1 MKKSVIIFFTII
13 TLGISSLSA
22 QSVIVNELQAA
33 NVDMFVDPSF
43 NYGTWVELY
52 NPTDKLISLSGWY
65 VSDDPN
71 NLTKHK
77 ISGTIRSKGFKVLWF
92 DHYSKEHAPNQI
104 DDKLDYDGGI
114 IYISDK
120 DGNLVCSQPY
130 PEAISRTSY
139 ARTTDGGNTW
149 GVTSQPTPGK
159 SNHTSIFATER
170 LDAPVVN
177 RDGGIFRSQ
186 ATVRVSIPEGT
197 TLRYTTDG
205 TTPTEK
211 NGTVSNTGLFTVKS
225 TQVFRFRLFKEGYLP
240 SRVVTRSYIITTRAY
255 NMPVVSVVTD
265 PVNLYDDSLGIM
277 TQGVNGI
284 PGNGYDTPCNWNM
297 EWERPA
303 NFEYFTTEGD
313 MVVNQETTIERCGG
327 WSRAWLPYS
336 FKVKANKIYEGEN
349 YIPYQ
354 FFPNKAYL
362 KHRTLQLRNGGNDN
376 NSRIKDPALQAI
388 VHTSGLDVD
397 GQECRPAVHYVN
409 GVYKGLINIREPNN
423 KHFVEA
429 NYALDDD
436 EIDQFEITPGIGYN
450 QKCGTDESFLH
461 WGELSV
467 YADNPEKYAEICS
480 MVDIDEYIN
489 YMAVELYLGSDD
501 WPQNNAKAYKPI
513 REGGKFRFVLFDLD
527 HSFNLTSETFTT
539 FANKRNESRLVGLF
553 LNMLKNTDFR
563 KQFIDTF
570 CLLAGSVYVPE
581 RCNAIIDSMAQNT
594 ETVLSYE
601 NKSPWWTANEIK
613 TKLSNRQAPMIAA
626 LKSFSNMKLSGVT
639 EKKVSFMANIP
650 HARLSVNGIPVP
662 TNKFSGSLF
671 GGVKLKAEAP
681 AGYRFIGWRSPK
693 NIEKEIFGKESSWH
707 YYDQGSMDGKS
718 WKSSV
723 MNSWSSGKA
732 PLGYYTGDTN
742 NSRGHNTKLNYGSDA
757 NNKRPTYYFSK
768 EFTLDH
774 TPSSADVYTLNYA
787 VDDGMVVYINGK
799 EAARYQMNNGTVS
812 YNTFAS
818 THAAGNPDNGSL
830 ILPSNLFKKGTNVIA
845 VEVHNNNGTS
855 TDIHFD
861 AALYASVLSTDDKI
875 YSEEEEFIL
884 PAGNN
889 FSLVACYEPLT
900 VEEEQQN
907 HQVPVRINEISA
919 DNGIY
924 VNANYFERNDW
935 IELYNTTSRQVDVAG
950 MYLTDKLDQ
959 PQKFQIP
966 ANEKV
971 NTIIPPYGYLI
982 IWADKLDPIHQL
994 HASFKLDK
1002 EGGSVML
1009 TSADEAWSDTLFYP
1023 AHAEYESV
1031 GLYPDGGTN
1040 MYVMPYP
1047 TIAAT
1052 NEMSSLAQ
1060 FFIESELSSSVTP
1073 MDAPERQLLYATY
1086 ADGQLIVR
1094 GKQDAAISIALYT
1107 VSGQRVTQ
1115 TTAILTAGQATLPVG
1130 NLSSGIYIVR
1140 LNDSQG
1146 NTHNQKMVVR

>member
-1 MKKSVIIFFTII
+1 
-13 TLGISSLSA
+13 
-22 QSVIVNELQAA
+22 
-33 NVDMFVDPSF
+33 
-43 NYGTWVELY
+43 
-52 NPTDKLISLSGWY
+52 
-65 VSDDPN
+65 
-71 NLTKHK
+71 
-77 ISGTIRSKGFKVLWF
+77 
-92 DHYSKEHAPNQI
+92 
-104 DDKLDYDGGI
+104 
-114 IYISDK
+114 
-120 DGNLVCSQPY
+120 
-130 PEAISRTSY
+130 
-139 ARTTDGGNTW
+139 
-149 GVTSQPTPGK
+149 
-159 SNHTSIFATER
+159 
-170 LDAPVVN
+170 
-177 RDGGIFRSQ
+177 
-186 ATVRVSIPEGT
+186 
-197 TLRYTTDG
+197 
-205 TTPTEK
+205 
-211 NGTVSNTGLFTVKS
+211 
-225 TQVFRFRLFKEGYLP
+225 
-240 SRVVTRSYIITTRAY
+240 
-255 NMPVVSVVTD
+255 
-265 PVNLYDDSLGIM
+265 
-277 TQGVNGI
+277 
-284 PGNGYDTPCNWNM
+284 
-297 EWERPA
+297 
-303 NFEYFTTEGD
+303 
-313 MVVNQETTIERCGG
+313 
-327 WSRAWLPYS
+327 
-336 FKVKANKIYEGEN
+336 
-349 YIPYQ
+349 
-354 FFPNKAYL
+354 
-362 KHRTLQLRNGGNDN
+362 
-376 NSRIKDPALQAI
+376 
-388 VHTSGLDVD
+388 
-397 GQECRPAVHYVN
+397 
-409 GVYKGLINIREPNN
+409 
-423 KHFVEA
+423 
-429 NYALDDD
+429 
-436 EIDQFEITPGIGYN
+436 
-450 QKCGTDESFLH
+450 
-461 WGELSV
+461 
-467 YADNPEKYAEICS
+467 
-480 MVDIDEYIN
+480 
-489 YMAVELYLGSDD
+489 
-501 WPQNNAKAYKPI
+501 
-513 REGGKFRFVLFDLD
+513 
-527 HSFNLTSETFTT
+527 
-539 FANKRNESRLVGLF
+539 
-553 LNMLKNTDFR
+553 
-563 KQFIDTF
+563 
-570 CLLAGSVYVPE
+570 
-581 RCNAIIDSMAQNT
+581 
-594 ETVLSYE
+594 
-601 NKSPWWTANEIK
+601 
-613 TKLSNRQAPMIAA
+613 
-626 LKSFSNMKLSGVT
+626 
-639 EKKVSFMANIP
+639 
-650 HARLSVNGIPVP
+650 
-662 TNKFSGSLF
+662 
-671 GGVKLKAEAP
+671 
-681 AGYRFIGWRSPK
+681 
-693 NIEKEIFGKESSWH
+693 
-707 YYDQGSMDGKS
+707 
-718 WKSSV
+718 
-723 MNSWSSGKA
+723 
-732 PLGYYTGDTN
+732 
-742 NSRGHNTKLNYGSDA
+742 
-757 NNKRPTYYFSK
+757 
-768 EFTLDH
+768 
-774 TPSSADVYTLNYA
+774 LNYA

-861 AALYASVLSTDDKI
+861 AALYASVLSTDDNI

-889 FSLVACYEPLT
+889 FSLVAYYEPLT

-982 IWADKLDPIHQL
+982 IWADKLDPIQQL

-1073 MDAPERQLLYATY
+1073 MDAPERQPLYATY